1 MATQLQIRRGTS
13 TQVAAFTGAEGEI
26 VVNTTNDSVH
36 VNDGSTQG
44 GFELA
49 RIDGSNWA
57 ITNAI
62 STTNN
67 ISFGDNDKAIFGA
80 GSDLEILSNGTDGLI
95 RNGNATGEI
104 RMESDDRIIIA
115 DRGFNEVFA
124 VFNDDD
130 DVKLYHNGSQK
141 LATTA
146 TGISVTGNA
155 GIGTSTVTDFSGS
168 VLQIHASSGSAAR
181 IKLTTATS
189 GTATSDGGS
198 ITFDTS
204 NNLSLLNRES
214 SALTFGTS
222 ALERARITA
231 AGFFGI
237 GTSSPDTLLELV
249 GADPILTIRDS
260 STSSASGIAT
270 IRLAESGAS
279 DSLDQYFDIRANAG
293 KLEIVDNWNEGGGTG
308 TRVTLDDA
316 GRVGIGTTSPDTLL
330 HLSDTAGGAVI
341 RLERNDTSIVN
352 TDVYGEIQFE
362 GQDSSAGSAA
372 GIRGK
377 ILGVAEGAT
386 GEMALAFQTASG
398 YGSSTERAR
407 ILSNGSLLVGKTSGG
422 NTNTA
427 GFEVQSTGFVGI
439 AADGIRPL
447 QINRLSDSGDIIEL
461 RQASSTKG
469 RIGTDGTDIFIGSDD
484 TNLLFF
490 QNGFLPVNSVGGTRD
505 NASDLGAGSARF
517 KDLRLS
523 GIMYSG
529 SALIGTT
536 SAFSDGSVNSG
547 GSGALHIARDNG
559 TCLFLKRASANGA
572 VAKFFR
578 GASSGAVGSITIDA
592 SSTAYNTSSDR
603 RLKEN
608 IADAADAGSKVDA
621 IKVRQFDWKTDGS
634 HQDYGMVAQ
643 ELQSVAPEAVSGDA
657 DSEEMMGVDYS
668 KLVPML
674 IKEIQAL
681 RARVAQLEDKE

>member
-578 GASSGAVGSITIDA
+578 GAISGAVGSITIDA